1 MKNETVSRGLFFL
14 AGAAAGFALGMY
26 LHSKKGDALREKFAE
41 HVDDL
46 LDDLGERASEQVG
59 DLMSNLTKI
68 VENGLQQIIAPD
80 TENNAE
86 EEENNSFS
94 EDVQEALDE
103 AETTFGAGMENARL
117 RLMKKFAAAGIT
129 PAP

>member
-26 LHSKKGDALREKFAE
+26 LNSKKGDALREQFAE
-41 HVDDL
+41 HVDGL
-46 LDDLGERASEQVG
+46 LDTLGERASEQVG

-80 TENNAE
+80 TENEAE
-86 EEENNSFS
+86 EDNSFS
-94 EDVQEALDE
+94 EDMQEAFDE
-103 AETTFGAGMENARL
+103 AETTFEAGMENARL

>member
-26 LHSKKGDALREKFAE
+26 LNSKKGDALREQLTE

-46 LDDLGERASEQVG
+46 LDNLGERASEQIG

-68 VENGLQQIIAPD
+68 VENGLRQIVEPD
-80 TENNAE
+80 TESEAE
-86 EEENNSFS
+86 EENSFT
-94 EDVQEALDE
+94 ENVQEVLDE
-103 AETTFGAGMENARL
+103 AETTFEAGMENARL

-129 PAP
+129 PAI